1 MKNIILPFALATS
14 LTCCDSANSVQKLNN
29 MTETTTI
36 PKCKKQ
42 PKSLNIHN
50 HERIDNYYWL
60 NQREDQQVIDYLN
73 AENEYTQQI
82 MHPTKMLQEKLYKE
96 MRGRIKEQDE
106 SVPYFFNG
114 YHYLTKYNEGSEHP
128 IFSRKKEHLEANEEL
143 LLDCNQMADGFD
155 FFDFG
160 SFDVSPNNS
169 IIGYSYDTLSR
180 RMYDIQFK
188 DLNSNKIYPEIINN
202 TTGSMAWANDNRTV
216 FYTKQDPV
224 TLRSCKIYKHILGTD
239 PKNDELIYEEKDETF
254 DCSVY
259 KSKSDKY
266 IIISTSSTLTD
277 EFLLINADE
286 PNSQPKVFHPRERGL
301 EYRIYHY
308 KDQFYVQTNLNAQNF
323 CLMTCPENNTAK
335 DNWKILIEPRTNTL
349 LEYIETFENHLMI
362 CERTD
367 GLLQLRIIDLIN
379 NIEHFV
385 PTNDES
391 YVIQSAANFEL
402 NTNKL
407 RYWYS
412 SLTTPGT
419 TYEYD
424 MDSKEHTILKQ
435 KEVLGD
441 FNPENYISKR
451 IWASSRD
458 GVKIPI
464 SIVYRK
470 DVAINGENPLLQ
482 YAYGSYGYSME
493 PYFSSN
499 RLSLLDRGFIFA
511 IAHIRGGEEL
521 GRQWYENGKLLKKK
535 NTFTDFIDCSLFLI
549 ENNYTNK
556 EKLYASG
563 GSAGGLLMGAVYN
576 MRPDL
581 YKGMIA
587 AVPFVDVVTTMLD
600 ETIPLTTSE
609 YDEWGNPNDK
619 EYYEY
624 MLSYSPYDNI
634 EAKEY
639 TNLLV
644 TTGLHDSQVQYW
656 EPAKWVAKLRELKLD
671 NNLVLLNTNMK
682 TGHGGASGRFEYLKE
697 IALDYAF
704 LFMLEDIKN

>member
-1 MKNIILPFALATS
+1 MKKIALPFAFIILLGS
-14 LTCCDSANSVQKLNN
+14 CDPNNPAQNSNQ
-29 MTETTTI
+29 MTESITI
-36 PKCKKQ
+36 PECKKQ
-42 PKSLNIHN
+42 PKSLMIHD

-60 NQREDQQVIDYLN
+60 NQREDQEVIDYLN

-224 TLRSCKIYKHILGTD
+224 TLRSCKIYKHILETD
-239 PKNDELIYEEKDETF
+239 PKNDELVYEEKDETF

-379 NIEHFV
+379 DTEHFV

-600 ETIPLTTSE
+600 ESIPLTTSE
-609 YDEWGNPNDK
+609 YDEWGNPNNK

-624 MLSYSPYDNI
+624 MLSYSPYDNV

-644 TTGLHDSQVQYW
+644 TTGLHDSQVQYF
-656 EPAKWVAKLRELKLD
+656 EPAKWVAKLRELKTD
-671 NNLVLLNTNMK
+671 NNLVLLHTNMK